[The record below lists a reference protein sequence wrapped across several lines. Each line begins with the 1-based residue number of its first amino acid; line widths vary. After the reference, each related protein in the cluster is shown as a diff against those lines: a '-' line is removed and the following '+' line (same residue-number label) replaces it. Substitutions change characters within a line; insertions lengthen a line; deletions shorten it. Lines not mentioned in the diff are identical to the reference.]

1 MNKRMLAGIITGLVY
16 GVAIFW
22 GAVYQT
28 LPVGGFITLAV
39 AAIGLSGGLIGGGL
53 LFLIIA
59 VCPVDERKEAK
70 VPELHEEYRAAA

>member
-22 GAVYQT
+22 GGVYQT

-53 LFLIIA
+53 LFLIVA